1 MPSLTRKQA
10 CWTCAAA
17 FYFALA
23 GVWATPGSTSTKA
36 SVATGAVTGIGLLIL
51 GCTSFLEHTRSVRP
65 SLLHQFYLF
74 ISIIL
79 DIACVRTLWLR
90 QDYSPV
96 SHRIAILYTL
106 AFIVKIVLFAIESLP
121 KRQIATSPHYD
132 ASPEARADMVNRA
145 LFWWINPIFIR
156 GYSSTLEVPDLPV
169 LDNSLSA
176 KNSHSVLSH
185 QWDANKAQ
193 GKASLLGTAITTLKW
208 PLLSAAPA
216 RLALIGFTFAQPL
229 LLKRALAVSSNPTS
243 EYNSNVGYALIGAYF
258 LVYVGMAITLSQHQ
272 HRTYRA
278 ITMLRGGLISM
289 IYRKSTGLSLTDADP
304 ANSVTLMSA
313 DVERIV
319 QGWST
324 ITDMW
329 ANPLEI
335 GLAIFLLQ
343 QELGVAVAV
352 NVGVMVFALLASM
365 VAMGGIG
372 QHQANWLKA
381 IERRLS
387 STGNMLG
394 SLKGIKMMGLENVL
408 LNSLHGLRM
417 DEMRDSAMFRK
428 LLVVNMAFAW
438 LARVYSPIATIGTF
452 VGLSS
457 GAISTSKIYTSL
469 SIFALGTDPLLTLVM
484 ALMQFAA
491 SAGSFTRIEEFLNK
505 DTVQSIRAA
514 NKDESKSKKG
524 HFSLTAAS
532 LAGTSEEGDIEME
545 PKPLHPEN
553 PFLALSGEAAIDVKK
568 ASFGWDTEK
577 EPILKDITASI
588 APGTFTM
595 LIGPSGCGKS
605 TLLQA
610 MLGEVPCMGGSVN
623 AQVDSMA
630 YCSQAP
636 WHMNISIKDS
646 ITAMLD
652 FDAKWYSTVL
662 RACALDKDLEQ
673 ISAGEDTIIGSGG
686 TALSGGQSQRIAL
699 ARAIYSRK
707 TVILIDD
714 AFSGLDADTENQIFH
729 NLLGTAGL
737 LREIGATVII
747 SSSSVKRVP
756 YADHIISLNS
766 DGNISEAGGF
776 DTLDKK
782 GGYVASF
789 ALALPDWNYEPA
801 MIVVPKVQEIPLKK
815 EAAVKEHNK
824 TRQEGD
830 MATYLYYVKSVGW
843 GPTMVF
849 IVSMAAFVFCLSFPS
864 IWLKWWATSD
874 DPVGQENYY
883 MGIYAML
890 GAIAMITLIAGSYQL
905 IVNMVPISGA
915 NFHRILLQ
923 TTLGAKMSFLSITDT
938 GEILNRFSQDL
949 QLIDMDL
956 PVAAINVVATGFLCL
971 AQLILVGVSYG
982 YVAISFPFL
991 FFFLYLIQRVYLRT
1005 SRQLRLLDIEAK
1017 APLFAHFTD
1026 TLKGLPSIRA
1036 FGWQH
1041 PMEEKNFELLEFSQR
1056 PFYMMNAIQ
1065 RWLSLTLD
1073 LMVAGIAVILMI
1085 LVATLPTNTAYIG
1098 VALYNIVLFTQSIKM
1113 LIQFWTNLETH
1124 IGSITRIKE
1133 YSEKT
1138 PREAQTEL
1146 SNHTVPTTWPQEG
1159 KIEFRKISAG
1169 YSEAHLAIKELSLNI
1184 EAGDKIGLC
1193 GRTGR

>member
-1 MPSLTRKQA
+1 
-10 CWTCAAA
+10 
-17 FYFALA
+17 
-23 GVWATPGSTSTKA
+23 
-36 SVATGAVTGIGLLIL
+36 
-51 GCTSFLEHTRSVRP
+51 
-65 SLLHQFYLF
+65 LLHQFYLF
-74 ISIIL
+74 ITIIL

-90 QDYSPV
+90 QDYSSV

-106 AFIVKIVLFAIESLP
+106 AFIVKICTFAIESLP
-121 KRQIATSPHYD
+121 KRQIPDSPSSD

-145 LFWWINPIFIR
+145 LFWWINPLFVR
-156 GYSSTLEVPDLPV
+156 GYSSTLEVPDLPI
-169 LDNSLSA
+169 LDKSMNAKTSFNMLST
-176 KNSHSVLSH
+176 S
-185 QWDANKAQ
+185 WEANKAQ

-208 PLLSAAPA
+208 PLLSAVPA
-216 RLALIGFTFAQPL
+216 RLALIGFTFAQPI
-229 LLKRALAVSSNPTS
+229 LLKRALAVSSGEPS
-243 EYNSNVGYALIGAYF
+243 QYNSNVGYALIGAYF
-258 LVYVGMAITLSQHQ
+258 LVYSGMAISLSQHQ

-278 ITMLRGGLISM
+278 ITMLRGGLVSM
-289 IYRKSTGLSLTDADP
+289 IYRKATGLSLTDADP

-352 NVGVMVFALLASM
+352 NVGVMVFALMASL

-381 IERRLS
+381 IEKRLS
-387 STGNMLG
+387 STGSMLS

-408 LNSLHGLRM
+408 INSLQGLRM

-438 LARVYSPIATIGTF
+438 LARVFSPIATIGTF
-452 VGLSS
+452 AGLSN
-457 GAISTSKIYTSL
+457 GNISTSKIFTSL

-505 DTVQSIRAA
+505 DTVESIRAGYEDA
-514 NKDESKSKKG
+514 AKTQKG
-524 HFSLTAAS
+524 HLSPTAAS
-532 LAGTSEEGDIEME
+532 LADISEEGDIEME

-553 PFLALSGEAAIDVKK
+553 PFLALSGTAAIDIEK
-568 ASFGWDTEK
+568 ASFGWDTK
-577 EPILKDITASI
+577 KDPILKDITATI
-588 APGTFTM
+588 VPGTFTM
-595 LIGPSGCGKS
+595 VIGPSGCGKS

-610 MLGEVPCMGGSVN
+610 MLGEVPSMGGSMH
-623 AQVDSMA
+623 AKVDSMA
-630 YCSQAP
+630 YCSQSP
-636 WHMNISIKDS
+636 WHMNVSIRDS
-646 ITAMLD
+646 VTAMLE
-652 FDAKWYSTVL
+652 FDSKWYSTVL

-673 ISAGEDTIIGSGG
+673 ISAGDDTIIGSGG

-707 TVILIDD
+707 TVIMMDD
-714 AFSGLDADTENQIFH
+714 PFSGLDASTENQIFH
-729 NLLGTAGL
+729 NLLGTSGL
-737 LREIGATVII
+737 LREIGATVIVA
-747 SSSSVKRVP
+747 SSSVKRVP
-756 YADHIISLNS
+756 YADHIISL
-766 DGNISEAGGF
+766 DGEGHVSETGGF

-789 ALALPDWNYEPA
+789 ALSMPDWKYEPVMA
-801 MIVVPKVQEIPLKK
+801 VFPEVREIPLSK
-815 EAAVKEHNK
+815 EAVVKEHDK

-830 MATYLYYVKSVGW
+830 TATYMYYVQSVGW

-849 IVSMAAFVFCLSFPS
+849 IVAMAIFVFCLSYPS
-864 IWLKWWATSD
+864 IWLKQWAKEA
-874 DPVGQENYY
+874 DPAGRMNYY

-890 GAIAMITLIAGSYQL
+890 GGIAMVTLIAGSYQL
-905 IVNMVPISGA
+905 IVTMVPISGA

-938 GEILNRFSQDL
+938 GSILNRFSQDL

-956 PVAAINVVATGFLCL
+956 PVAAINVVATGFLCI
-971 AQLILVGVSYG
+971 AQLILVGVSFPYA
-982 YVAISFPFL
+982 AISFPIL
-991 FFFLYLIQRVYLRT
+991 FFFLYLVQRVYLRT

-1017 APLFAHFTD
+1017 APLFSHFTD

-1036 FGWQH
+1036 FGWQQ
-1041 PMEEKNFELLEFSQR
+1041 PMEEKNFELLELSQR

-1073 LMVAGIAVILMI
+1073 LMVTGIAVILMV
-1085 LVATLPTNTAYIG
+1085 LVATIKSNETGDIG
-1098 VALYNIVLFTQSIKM
+1098 VALYSVVLFTQSIKM
-1113 LIQFWTNLETH
+1113 LLQFWTNLETH
-1124 IGSITRIKE
+1124 IGSISRIKQ
-1133 YSEKT
+1133 YSEET
-1138 PREAQTEL
+1138 PREQQSDASSQA
-1146 SNHTVPTTWPQEG
+1146 VPTSWPQDG

-1169 YSEAHLAIKELSLNI
+1169 YSQTHLAIKELSLTI
-1184 EAGDKIGLC
+1184 QAGDKIGLC

>member
-1 MPSLTRKQA
+1 V
-10 CWTCAAA
+10 

-36 SVATGAVTGIGLLIL
+36 SVAASAVAGIGLLFL
-51 GCTSFLEHTRSVRP
+51 GCTSFLQHTRSVRP

-74 ISIIL
+74 ITIIL
-79 DIACVRTLWLR
+79 DMACVRTLWLR
-90 QDYSPV
+90 QDYSSV
-96 SHRIAILYTL
+96 SRRIAILYTL
-106 AFIVKIVLFAIESLP
+106 AFVIKICTFVIESLP
-121 KRQIATSPHYD
+121 KRQIPESPSSD

-145 LFWWINPIFIR
+145 LFWWINPLFVQ

-169 LDNSLSA
+169 LDKSMSARNSFNILSA
-176 KNSHSVLSH
+176 S
-185 QWDANKAQ
+185 WEANKTQ

-208 PLLSAAPA
+208 PLLSAVPA
-216 RLALIGFTFAQPL
+216 RLALIGFTFAQPI
-229 LLKRALAVSSNPTS
+229 LLKRALAVSSSEPS

-258 LVYVGMAITLSQHQ
+258 LVYTGMAISLSQHQ

-278 ITMLRGGLISM
+278 ITMLRGGLVSM
-289 IYRKSTGLSLTDADP
+289 IYRKATGLSLTDADP

-352 NVGVMVFALLASM
+352 NVGVMVFALMASL

-381 IERRLS
+381 IEKRLS
-387 STGNMLG
+387 STGSMLS

-408 LNSLHGLRM
+408 INSLQGLRM

-438 LARVYSPIATIGTF
+438 LARVFSPIATIGTF
-452 VGLSS
+452 AGLS
-457 GAISTSKIYTSL
+457 GGNISTSKIFTSL

-505 DTVQSIRAA
+505 DTVQSIRAGYEDSA
-514 NKDESKSKKG
+514 GTQKRQLSP
-524 HFSLTAAS
+524 TAAS
-532 LAGTSEEGDIEME
+532 LADISEEGDIEME

-553 PFLALSGEAAIDVKK
+553 PFLALSGTAAIDIEK
-568 ASFGWDTEK
+568 ASFGWDTK
-577 EPILKDITASI
+577 KDPILKDITATI

-595 LIGPSGCGKS
+595 VIGPSGCGKS

-610 MLGEVPCMGGSVN
+610 MLGEVPSMGGSMH
-623 AQVDSMA
+623 AKVDSMA
-630 YCSQAP
+630 YCSQSP
-636 WHMNISIKDS
+636 WHMNVSIRES
-646 ITAMLD
+646 VTAMLE
-652 FDAKWYSTVL
+652 FDAKWYRTVL

-673 ISAGEDTIIGSGG
+673 ISAGDDTIIGSGG

-707 TVILIDD
+707 TVIMMDD
-714 AFSGLDADTENQIFH
+714 PFSGLDASTENQIFH
-729 NLLGTAGL
+729 NLLGTSGL
-737 LREIGATVII
+737 LREIGSTVIVA
-747 SSSSVKRVP
+747 SSSVKRVP
-756 YADHIISLNS
+756 YADHIISL
-766 DGNISEAGGF
+766 DGEGHVSETGGF

-789 ALALPDWNYEPA
+789 ALGMPDWKYEPA
-801 MIVVPKVQEIPLKK
+801 IVVLPTVSEIPLSK
-815 EAAVKEHNK
+815 EAVVKEHDK

-830 MATYLYYVKSVGW
+830 TATYMYYVKSVGW
-843 GPTMVF
+843 GPTMIF
-849 IVSMAAFVFCLSFPS
+849 IVSMAIFVFCLSYPS
-864 IWLKWWATSD
+864 IWLKQWAREA
-874 DPVGQENYY
+874 DPAGRMNYY

-890 GAIAMITLIAGSYQL
+890 GGIAMFTLIAGSYQL

-915 NFHRILLQ
+915 NFHRILLT

-938 GEILNRFSQDL
+938 GSILNRFSQDL

-956 PVAAINVVATGFLCL
+956 PVAAINVVATGFLCI
-971 AQLILVGVSYG
+971 AQLILVGVSFAYA
-982 YVAISFPFL
+982 AISFPFL

-1017 APLFAHFTD
+1017 APLFSHFTD

-1036 FGWQH
+1036 FGWQQ
-1041 PMEEKNFELLEFSQR
+1041 PMEEKNFELLELSQR

-1085 LVATLPTNTAYIG
+1085 LVATIKGNETGDIG
-1098 VALYNIVLFTQSIKM
+1098 VALYSVVLFTQSIKM
-1113 LIQFWTNLETH
+1113 LLQFWTNLETH
-1124 IGSITRIKE
+1124 IGSISRIKQ
-1133 YSEKT
+1133 YSEET
-1138 PREAQTEL
+1138 PREGQ
-1146 SNHTVPTTWPQEG
+1146 SNASGQAVPASWPQDG

-1169 YSEAHLAIKELSLNI
+1169 YSQTHLAIKELSLTI
-1184 EAGDKIGLC
+1184 QAGDKIGLC

>member
-1 MPSLTRKQA
+1 MG
-10 CWTCAAA
+10 
-17 FYFALA
+17 F
-23 GVWATPGSTSTKA
+23 
-36 SVATGAVTGIGLLIL
+36 
-51 GCTSFLEHTRSVRP
+51 TSFLEHTRSIRP
-65 SLLHQFYLF
+65 SLLHEFYLF
-74 ISIIL
+74 VTIL
-79 DIACVRTLWLR
+79 CDIAVVRTLWLR
-90 QDYSPV
+90 ESYAYSPV
-96 SHRIAILYTL
+96 SYRIAVIYTL
-106 AFIVKIVLFAIESLP
+106 AFVVRICLLVIEASP
-121 KRQIATSPHYD
+121 KQQIEGSPHRD

-145 LFWWINPIFIR
+145 LFWWINPTFIR
-156 GYSSTLEVPDLPV
+156 GYSHTLDVPDLPF
-169 LDNSLSA
+169 LDDSLSA
-176 KNSHSVLSH
+176 KKSHDALSNSWEV
-185 QWDANKAQ
+185 NKAQ
-193 GKASLLGTAITTLKW
+193 GKASLLGTAIATLKW
-208 PLLSAAPA
+208 PLLSAVPA

-229 LLKRALAVSSNPTS
+229 LLKRALAVSSNEATQ
-243 EYNSNVGYALIGAYF
+243 YNNNVGYALIGAYF

-278 ITMLRGGLISM
+278 ITMLRGGLVSI
-289 IYRKSTGLSLTDADP
+289 IYRKATGLSLTDADP

-352 NVGVMVFALLASM
+352 NVGVMVFALLASL

-438 LARVYSPIATIGTF
+438 LARVFSPIATIGTF
-452 VGLSS
+452 VGLSN

-505 DTVQSIRAA
+505 ETVQSARTASSGSDKA
-514 NKDESKSKKG
+514 KKA
-524 HFSLTAAS
+524 HPSLTVQS
-532 LAGTSEEGDIEME
+532 LAGNSEEGDIEME
-545 PKPLHPEN
+545 SKPEN
-553 PFLALSGEAAIDVKK
+553 PFISMSGAEAINLSR

-577 EPILKDITASI
+577 EPILKDVTATIT
-588 APGTFTM
+588 PGTFTM

-610 MLGEVPCMGGSVN
+610 ILGEVPCMSGSVN
-623 AQVDSMA
+623 ARVASMA
-630 YCSQAP
+630 YCSQSP
-636 WHMNISIKDS
+636 WHMNVSIRDS

-652 FDAKWYSTVL
+652 YDAKWYSTVL
-662 RACALDKDLEQ
+662 RACALDKDLQQ

-707 TVILIDD
+707 TVIMMDD
-714 AFSGLDADTENQIFH
+714 PFSGLDASTENQIFH
-729 NLLGTAGL
+729 NLLGTSGL
-737 LREIGATVII
+737 LREIGATVIVA
-747 SSSSVKRVP
+747 SSSVKRVP
-756 YADHIISLNS
+756 YADQIISL
-766 DGNISEAGGF
+766 DGEGHITESGGF

-789 ALALPDWNYEPA
+789 QLSLPDWQYEPA
-801 MIVVPKVQEIPLKK
+801 IAVIPTVQEVPLKK
-815 EAAVKEHNK
+815 EAVVKEHDK

-830 MATYLYYVKSVGW
+830 TATYMYYVKSVGW
-843 GPTMVF
+843 GATMVF
-849 IVSMAAFVFCLSFPS
+849 IIAMAGFVFCLSFPS
-864 IWLKWWATSD
+864 IWLKWWAESD
-874 DPVGQENYY
+874 DPAGQENYY

-890 GAIAMITLIAGSYQL
+890 GGIAMVALIAGSYQL
-905 IVNMVPISGA
+905 IVTMVPISGA

-938 GEILNRFSQDL
+938 GSILNRFSQDL

-956 PVAAINVVATGFLCL
+956 PVAAINVVATGFLCI
-971 AQLILVGVSYG
+971 AQLILVGVSASYA
-982 YVAISFPFL
+982 AISFPFL

-1036 FGWQH
+1036 FGWQS
-1041 PMEEKNFELLEFSQR
+1041 PMEEKNFELLELSQR
-1056 PFYMMNAIQ
+1056 AFYMMNAIQ

-1085 LVATLPTNTAYIG
+1085 LVATLDGTNTAYMG
-1098 VALYNIVLFTQSIKM
+1098 VALYQVVLFTQSIKM
-1113 LIQFWTNLETH
+1113 LLQFWTNLETH
-1124 IGSITRIKE
+1124 IGSIARIKD

-1138 PREAQTEL
+1138 PMEEQTQA
-1146 SNHTVPTTWPQEG
+1146 SNYTLPTAWPQEG
-1159 KIEFRKISAG
+1159 KIEFDSISAG
-1169 YSEAHLAIKELSLNI
+1169 YSQTHLAIKNLSLTI
-1184 EAGDKIGLC
+1184 QPGDKIGLC

>member
-1 MPSLTRKQA
+1 M

-23 GVWATPGSTSTKA
+23 GVWATPDSASTKA
-36 SVATGAVTGIGLLIL
+36 SVAASAVTGIGLLFL

-74 ISIIL
+74 ITIIL

-96 SHRIAILYTL
+96 SSRIAILYTL
-106 AFIVKIVLFAIESLP
+106 AFAVKIVLFGLESLP
-121 KRQIATSPHYD
+121 KAQTPTSPHYD

-145 LFWWINPIFIR
+145 LFWWINPTFIK
-156 GYSSTLEVPDLPV
+156 GYSSTLDVPDLPI

-176 KNSHSVLSH
+176 KNSHTVLSN
-185 QWDANKAQ
+185 QWDANKAK

-229 LLKRALAVSSNPTS
+229 LLKRALAVSSNEPS
-243 EYNSNVGYALIGAYF
+243 QYNSNVGYALIGAYF
-258 LVYVGMAITLSQHQ
+258 LVYTGMAITLSQHQ

-278 ITMLRGGLISM
+278 ITMLRGGLVSM
-289 IYRKSTGLSLTDADP
+289 IYRKATSLSLTDADP

-381 IERRLS
+381 IEKRLS

-408 LNSLHGLRM
+408 LNSVHGLRM
-417 DEMRDSAMFRK
+417 DEMRDSATFRK

-438 LARVYSPIATIGTF
+438 LARVFSPIATIGTF
-452 VGLSS
+452 VGLSN
-457 GAISTSKIYTSL
+457 GAISTSRIYTSL

-505 DTVQSIRAA
+505 DTVQSTRAN
-514 NKDESKSKKG
+514 NKDESKAKKG
-524 HFSLTAAS
+524 HFSLTATS

-545 PKPLHPEN
+545 PKN
-553 PFLALSGEAAIDVKK
+553 PFIALSGETAIDIKK

-577 EPILKDITASI
+577 DPILKDITATI
-588 APGTFTM
+588 AAGTFTM

-610 MLGEVPCMGGSVN
+610 MLGEVPCMGGSVQ
-623 AQVDSMA
+623 AQVESMA
-630 YCSQAP
+630 YCSQTP
-636 WHMNISIKDS
+636 WHMNVSIRDS

-652 FDAKWYSTVL
+652 FDSKWYSTVL

-673 ISAGEDTIIGSGG
+673 ISAGDDTVIGSGG

-707 TVILIDD
+707 TVIMMDD
-714 AFSGLDADTENQIFH
+714 PFSGLDASTENQIFH
-729 NLLGTAGL
+729 NLLGTSGL
-737 LREIGATVII
+737 LREIGATVIVA
-747 SSSSVKRVP
+747 SSTVKRVP

-766 DGNISEAGGF
+766 EGGISETGGF

-789 ALALPDWNYEPA
+789 AMALPDWNYEPA
-801 MIVVPKVQEIPLKK
+801 MIVIPKVQEVPLKK
-815 EAAVKEHNK
+815 EAVVKEHDK

-830 MATYLYYVKSVGW
+830 TATYMYYVKSVGW

-849 IVSMAAFVFCLSFPS
+849 IVAMAGFVFCLSFPS

-874 DPVGQENYY
+874 DPVGEENYY

-890 GAIAMITLIAGSYQL
+890 GGIAMFALIAGSYQL
-905 IVNMVPISGA
+905 IVNMVPMSGA
-915 NFHRILLQ
+915 SFHRVLLQ

-938 GEILNRFSQDL
+938 GSILNRFSQDL

-971 AQLILVGVSYG
+971 AQLILVGVSASYA
-982 YVAISFPFL
+982 AISFPFL

-1041 PMEEKNFELLEFSQR
+1041 PMEEKNFELLELSQR

-1085 LVATLPTNTAYIG
+1085 LVATLKSTDTAYMG
-1098 VALYNIVLFTQSIKM
+1098 VALYNVVLFTQSIKM
-1113 LIQFWTNLETH
+1113 LIQFWSTL
-1124 IGSITRIKE
+1124 R
-1133 YSEKT
+1133 
-1138 PREAQTEL
+1138 
-1146 SNHTVPTTWPQEG
+1146 
-1159 KIEFRKISAG
+1159 
-1169 YSEAHLAIKELSLNI
+1169 
-1184 EAGDKIGLC
+1184 
-1193 GRTGR
+1193 

>member
-1 MPSLTRKQA
+1 
-10 CWTCAAA
+10 
-17 FYFALA
+17 
-23 GVWATPGSTSTKA
+23 
-36 SVATGAVTGIGLLIL
+36 
-51 GCTSFLEHTRSVRP
+51 
-65 SLLHQFYLF
+65 
-74 ISIIL
+74 
-79 DIACVRTLWLR
+79 
-90 QDYSPV
+90 
-96 SHRIAILYTL
+96 
-106 AFIVKIVLFAIESLP
+106 
-121 KRQIATSPHYD
+121 
-132 ASPEARADMVNRA
+132 
-145 LFWWINPIFIR
+145 
-156 GYSSTLEVPDLPV
+156 
-169 LDNSLSA
+169 
-176 KNSHSVLSH
+176 
-185 QWDANKAQ
+185 
-193 GKASLLGTAITTLKW
+193 
-208 PLLSAAPA
+208 
-216 RLALIGFTFAQPL
+216 
-229 LLKRALAVSSNPTS
+229 
-243 EYNSNVGYALIGAYF
+243 
-258 LVYVGMAITLSQHQ
+258 
-272 HRTYRA
+272 
-278 ITMLRGGLISM
+278 M
-289 IYRKSTGLSLTDADP
+289 IYRKATGLSLTDADP

-352 NVGVMVFALLASM
+352 NVGVMVFALMASL

-381 IERRLS
+381 IEKRLS
-387 STGNMLG
+387 STGSMLS

-408 LNSLHGLRM
+408 INSLQGLRM

-438 LARVYSPIATIGTF
+438 LARVFSPIATIGTF
-452 VGLSS
+452 AGLS
-457 GAISTSKIYTSL
+457 GGNISTSKIFTSL

-505 DTVQSIRAA
+505 DTVESIRAGYENA
-514 NKDESKSKKG
+514 AGTQKRQLSP
-524 HFSLTAAS
+524 TAAS
-532 LAGTSEEGDIEME
+532 LADISEEGDIEME

-553 PFLALSGEAAIDVKK
+553 PFLALSGTAAIDIEK
-568 ASFGWDTEK
+568 ASFGWDTK
-577 EPILKDITASI
+577 KDPILKDITATI

-595 LIGPSGCGKS
+595 VIGPSGCGKS

-610 MLGEVPCMGGSVN
+610 MLGEVPSMGGSMH
-623 AQVDSMA
+623 AKVDSMA
-630 YCSQAP
+630 YCSQSP
-636 WHMNISIKDS
+636 WHMNVSIRES
-646 ITAMLD
+646 VTAMLE
-652 FDAKWYSTVL
+652 FDAKWYRTVL

-673 ISAGEDTIIGSGG
+673 ISAGDDTIIGSGG

-707 TVILIDD
+707 TVIMMDD
-714 AFSGLDADTENQIFH
+714 PFSGLDASTENQIFH
-729 NLLGTAGL
+729 NLLGTSGL
-737 LREIGATVII
+737 LREIGSTVIVA
-747 SSSSVKRVP
+747 SSSVKRVP
-756 YADHIISLNS
+756 YADHIISL
-766 DGNISEAGGF
+766 DGEGHVSETGGF

-789 ALALPDWNYEPA
+789 ALGMPDWKYEPA
-801 MIVVPKVQEIPLKK
+801 IVVLPTVSEIPLSK
-815 EAAVKEHNK
+815 EAVVKEHDK

-830 MATYLYYVKSVGW
+830 TATYMYYVKSVGW
-843 GPTMVF
+843 GPTMIF
-849 IVSMAAFVFCLSFPS
+849 IVSMAIFVFCLSYPS
-864 IWLKWWATSD
+864 IWLKQWAREA
-874 DPVGQENYY
+874 DPAGRMNYY

-890 GAIAMITLIAGSYQL
+890 GGIAMFTLIAGSYQL

-915 NFHRILLQ
+915 NFHRILLT

-938 GEILNRFSQDL
+938 GSILNRFSQDL

-956 PVAAINVVATGFLCL
+956 PVAAINVVATGFLCI
-971 AQLILVGVSYG
+971 AQLILVGVSFAYA
-982 YVAISFPFL
+982 AISFPFL

-1017 APLFAHFTD
+1017 APLFSHFTD

-1036 FGWQH
+1036 FGWQQ
-1041 PMEEKNFELLEFSQR
+1041 PMEEKNFELLELSQR

-1085 LVATLPTNTAYIG
+1085 LVATIKGNETGDIG
-1098 VALYNIVLFTQSIKM
+1098 VALYSVVLFTQSIKM
-1113 LIQFWTNLETH
+1113 LLQFWTNLETH
-1124 IGSITRIKE
+1124 IGSISRIKQ
-1133 YSEKT
+1133 YSEET
-1138 PREAQTEL
+1138 PREGQ
-1146 SNHTVPTTWPQEG
+1146 SNASGQAVPASWPQDG

-1169 YSEAHLAIKELSLNI
+1169 YSQTHLAIKELSLTI
-1184 EAGDKIGLC
+1184 QAGDKIGLC

>member
-1 MPSLTRKQA
+1 
-10 CWTCAAA
+10 
-17 FYFALA
+17 
-23 GVWATPGSTSTKA
+23 
-36 SVATGAVTGIGLLIL
+36 VTGVGSIFL
-51 GCTSFLEHTRSVRP
+51 GVTSFLEHSRSVRP

-74 ISIIL
+74 VTILL

-90 QDYSPV
+90 DDYSDA
-96 SHRIAILYTL
+96 SHLVAILYSL
-106 AFIVKIVLFAIESLP
+106 AFAIKLCLFIFESLP
-121 KRQIATSPHYD
+121 KTQLEGSPYRD
-132 ASPEARADMVNRA
+132 ASPEARADMINRA
-145 LFWWINPIFIR
+145 LFWWINPTFIR
-156 GYSSTLEVPDLPV
+156 GYSNTLDVSDLPL
-169 LDNSLSA
+169 LDNALGS
-176 KNSHSVLSH
+176 KNSHLLLSNS
-185 QWDANKAQ
+185 WDANKAT

-229 LLKRALAVSSNPTS
+229 LLKRALAVSGSEPTP
-243 EYNSNVGYALIGAYF
+243 YNSNVGYALIGAYF
-258 LVYVGMAITLSQHQ
+258 LVYTGMAITLSQHQ

-278 ITMLRGGLISM
+278 ITMLRGGLVSM
-289 IYRKSTGLSLTDADP
+289 IYRKANSLSLTDADP

-319 QGWST
+319 QGWAT

-329 ANPLEI
+329 ANPIEI
-335 GLAIFLLQ
+335 GLAIFMLQ

-352 NVGVMVFALLASM
+352 NVGVMFFALFASL

-381 IERRLS
+381 IEKRLS

-408 LNSLHGLRM
+408 IKSLHGLRM

-428 LLVVNMAFAW
+428 LLVVNMTFAW

-452 VGLSS
+452 VGLSN
-457 GAISTSKIYTSL
+457 GAISTSTIYTSL

-505 DTVQSIRAA
+505 ETV
-514 NKDESKSKKG
+514 ESKRTAKLDSSETKKSHPSSTEG
-524 HFSLTAAS
+524 S
-532 LAGTSEEGDIEME
+532 LAGNSEEGDIEME
-545 PKPLHPEN
+545 SKQPVN
-553 PFLALSGEAAIDVKK
+553 PFLQQSGSEAITIER

-577 EPILKDITASI
+577 EPILKNVTASI
-588 APGTFTM
+588 AKGTFTM

-610 MLGEVPCMGGSVN
+610 MLGEVPCMGGTVN
-623 AQVDSMA
+623 AKVESMA

-636 WHMNISIKDS
+636 WHMNVSIRDS

-662 RACALDKDLEQ
+662 RACALDKDLKQ
-673 ISAGEDTIIGSGG
+673 ISNGDETIIGSGG

-707 TVILIDD
+707 NVIMMDD
-714 AFSGLDADTENQIFH
+714 PFSGLDASTENQIFH
-729 NLLGTAGL
+729 NLLGTSGL
-737 LREIGATVII
+737 LREIGATVIVA
-747 SSSSVKRVP
+747 SSTVKRVP
-756 YADHIISLNS
+756 YADQIISLN
-766 DGNISEAGGF
+766 GEGQVTETGGF
-776 DTLDKK
+776 DSLDKK

-789 ALALPDWNYEPA
+789 ALSLPDWKYDPVMA
-801 MIVVPKVQEIPLKK
+801 VLPKVDEVPLKK
-815 EAAVKEHNK
+815 EAVVKEHDK

-830 MATYLYYVKSVGW
+830 TATYMYYIKSVGW
-843 GPTMVF
+843 GPTMIF
-849 IVSMAAFVFCLSFPS
+849 IVAMAAFVFCLSFPS
-864 IWLKWWATSD
+864 IWLKWWTTSP
-874 DPVGQENYY
+874 DPAGQKNYY

-890 GAIAMITLIAGSYQL
+890 GAIAMISLIAGSYQL
-905 IVNMVPISGA
+905 IVTMVPISGA
-915 NFHRILLQ
+915 NFHKVLLQ

-938 GEILNRFSQDL
+938 GSILNRFSQDL

-956 PVAAINVVATGFLCL
+956 PVAAINVVATGFLCI
-971 AQLILVGVSYG
+971 AQLILVGVAAPYA
-982 YVAISFPFL
+982 AISFPFL
-991 FFFLYLIQRVYLRT
+991 FGFLYLVQRVYLRT

-1017 APLFAHFTD
+1017 APLFSHFTD

-1036 FGWQH
+1036 FGWQSY
-1041 PMEEKNFELLEFSQR
+1041 MEEKNFELLELSQR
-1056 PFYMMNAIQ
+1056 PFYMMNSIQ

-1073 LMVAGIAVILMI
+1073 LMVTGVAVILMI
-1085 LVATLPTNTAYIG
+1085 LVATMRGQNTAYFG
-1098 VALYNIVLFTQSIKM
+1098 VALYQVVLFTQSIKM
-1113 LIQFWTNLETH
+1113 LLQFWTNLETH
-1124 IGSITRIKE
+1124 IGSIARIKQ
-1133 YSEKT
+1133 YSEQT
-1138 PREAQTEL
+1138 PREAQVEVGTY
-1146 SNHTVPTTWPQEG
+1146 SVPTAWPQKG
-1159 KIEFRKISAG
+1159 KIEFNKISAG
-1169 YSEAHLAIKELSLNI
+1169 YSQTHLAIKELSLTI

-1193 GRTGR
+1193 GRTGRQVICSLLHNICIY

>member
-1 MPSLTRKQA
+1 
-10 CWTCAAA
+10 
-17 FYFALA
+17 
-23 GVWATPGSTSTKA
+23 
-36 SVATGAVTGIGLLIL
+36 VTGVGLLFL
-51 GCTSFLEHTRSVRP
+51 GFTSFLQHTRSVQP

-74 ISIIL
+74 ITIIL

-106 AFIVKIVLFAIESLP
+106 VFVIKICLFVIESLP
-121 KRQIATSPHYD
+121 KRQAPTSPYRD

-176 KNSHSVLSH
+176 KNSYQMLSTS
-185 QWDANKAQ
+185 WEANKAQ

-229 LLKRALAVSSNPTS
+229 LLKRALAVSSS
-243 EYNSNVGYALIGAYF
+243 EPSQYNSNVGYALIGAYF

-289 IYRKSTGLSLTDADP
+289 IYRKANGLSLTDADP

-352 NVGVMVFALLASM
+352 NVSVMVFALLASL

-381 IERRLS
+381 IEKRLS
-387 STGNMLG
+387 STGNMLS

-408 LNSLHGLRM
+408 INSLHGLRM

-438 LARVYSPIATIGTF
+438 LARVFSPIATIGTF
-452 VGLSS
+452 VGLSN

-505 DTVQSIRAA
+505 DTVQSVRAA
-514 NKDESKSKKG
+514 NDDAAKSKKG
-524 HFSLTAAS
+524 HLSPTAKS
-532 LAGTSEEGDIEME
+532 LAGASEEGDIEME
-545 PKPLHPEN
+545 PKPMHPEN
-553 PFLALSGEAAIDVKK
+553 PFLALSGAAAIEIEK
-568 ASFGWDTEK
+568 ASFGWDKEK
-577 EPILKDITASI
+577 EPILKDITATI

-595 LIGPSGCGKS
+595 LIGPSGSGKS

-610 MLGEVPCMGGSVN
+610 MLGEVPRMGGLLQ
-623 AQVDSMA
+623 AQVESMA
-630 YCSQAP
+630 YCSQTP
-636 WHMNISIKDS
+636 WHMNVSIRDS
-646 ITAMLD
+646 VTAMLD

-673 ISAGEDTIIGSGG
+673 ISAGDDTIIGSGG

-707 TVILIDD
+707 TVIMMDD
-714 AFSGLDADTENQIFH
+714 PFSGLDASTENQIFH
-729 NLLGTAGL
+729 NLLGTSGL
-737 LREIGATVII
+737 LREIGATVIVA
-747 SSSSVKRVP
+747 SSSVKRVP
-756 YADHIISLNS
+756 YADQIISL
-766 DGNISEAGGF
+766 DGEGHVSETGGF

-789 ALALPDWNYEPA
+789 ALGLPDWKYEPIMA
-801 MIVVPKVQEIPLKK
+801 VGPAVQEIPLSK
-815 EAAVKEHNK
+815 EAVVKEHDK

-830 MATYLYYVKSVGW
+830 TATYMYYIKSVGW
-843 GPTMVF
+843 GPTLIF
-849 IVSMAAFVFCLSFPS
+849 IGAMAVFVFCLSFPS
-864 IWLKWWATSD
+864 IWLKWWAGSD
-874 DPVGQENYY
+874 DPTGQKNYY

-890 GAIAMITLIAGSYQL
+890 GFIAMIALLAGSYQL
-905 IVNMVPISGA
+905 IVTMVPISGA
-915 NFHRILLQ
+915 NFHRILLE

-938 GEILNRFSQDL
+938 GSILNRFSQDL

-971 AQLILVGVSYG
+971 AQIILVGVAASYA
-982 YVAISFPFL
+982 AISFPFL

-1036 FGWQH
+1036 FGWQQ
-1041 PMEEKNFELLEFSQR
+1041 PMEEKNFELLELSQR

-1073 LMVAGIAVILMI
+1073 LMVAGIAVILMV
-1085 LVATLPTNTAYIG
+1085 LVATLKNKDTAFMG
-1098 VALYNIVLFTQSIKM
+1098 VALYNVVLFTQSIKM

-1124 IGSITRIKE
+1124 IGSIARIKE

-1138 PREAQTEL
+1138 PREAQTDA
-1146 SNHTVPTTWPQEG
+1146 SSQVVPASWPHEG

-1169 YSEAHLAIKELSLNI
+1169 YSQTHLAIKELSLTVQP
-1184 EAGDKIGLC
+1184 GDKIGLC

>member
-1 MPSLTRKQA
+1 M
-10 CWTCAAA
+10 
-17 FYFALA
+17 
-23 GVWATPGSTSTKA
+23 
-36 SVATGAVTGIGLLIL
+36 
-51 GCTSFLEHTRSVRP
+51 
-65 SLLHQFYLF
+65 
-74 ISIIL
+74 
-79 DIACVRTLWLR
+79 RTLWLR

-96 SHRIAILYTL
+96 SHRIAVLYTL
-106 AFIVKIVLFAIESLP
+106 AFVIKICTFAVESLP
-121 KRQIATSPHYD
+121 KRQAPASPYRD

-145 LFWWINPIFIR
+145 LFWWINPIFVQ

-169 LDNSLSA
+169 LDNALSA
-176 KNSHSVLSH
+176 KNSHLILSSS
-185 QWDANKAQ
+185 WEANKAQ

-229 LLKRALAVSSNPTS
+229 LLKRALAVSSS
-243 EYNSNVGYALIGAYF
+243 EPSQYNSNVGYALIGAYF

-278 ITMLRGGLISM
+278 ITMLRAGLVSM
-289 IYRKSTGLSLTDADP
+289 IYRKATGLSLTDADP

-352 NVGVMVFALLASM
+352 NVSVMVFALLASL

-381 IERRLS
+381 IEKRLS
-387 STGNMLG
+387 STGNMLS

-408 LNSLHGLRM
+408 INSLHGLRM

-438 LARVYSPIATIGTF
+438 LARVFSPIATIGTF

-505 DTVQSIRAA
+505 DTVQSVRAA
-514 NKDESKSKKG
+514 NEASKSRNG
-524 HFSLTAAS
+524 DLSLTAKS
-532 LAGTSEEGDIEME
+532 LAGSSEEGDIELE

-553 PFLALSGEAAIDVKK
+553 PFLALSGSAAIDIEK

-577 EPILKDITASI
+577 EPILKDITATIS
-588 APGTFTM
+588 PGTFTM
-595 LIGPSGCGKS
+595 LIGPSGSGKS

-610 MLGEVPCMGGSVN
+610 MLGEVPRMGGSLE
-623 AQVDSMA
+623 AQVESMA
-630 YCSQAP
+630 YCSQTP
-636 WHMNISIKDS
+636 WHMNVSIKDS
-646 ITAMLD
+646 VTAMLD

-673 ISAGEDTIIGSGG
+673 ISAGDDTIIGSGG

-707 TVILIDD
+707 TVIMMDD
-714 AFSGLDADTENQIFH
+714 PFSGLDAATENQIFH
-729 NLLGTAGL
+729 NLLGTSGL
-737 LREIGATVII
+737 LREIGATVIVA
-747 SSSSVKRVP
+747 SSSVKRVP
-756 YADHIISLNS
+756 YADHIISL
-766 DGNISEAGGF
+766 DGEGRVSETGGF

-789 ALALPDWNYEPA
+789 ALGLPDWKYEPVMA
-801 MIVVPKVQEIPLKK
+801 VFPTVQEVPLSK
-815 EAAVKEHNK
+815 EAVVKEHDK

-830 MATYLYYVKSVGW
+830 TATYMYYVKSVGW
-843 GPTMVF
+843 GPTLIF
-849 IVSMAAFVFCLSFPS
+849 IGAMAVFVFCLSFPS
-864 IWLKWWATSD
+864 IWLKWWAGSD
-874 DPVGQENYY
+874 DPTGQKNYY

-890 GAIAMITLIAGSYQL
+890 GGIAMVALLAGSYQL
-905 IVNMVPISGA
+905 IVTMVPISGA
-915 NFHRILLQ
+915 NFHRILLE

-938 GEILNRFSQDL
+938 GSILNRFSQDL

-971 AQLILVGVSYG
+971 AQIILVGVAASYA
-982 YVAISFPFL
+982 AISFPFL
-991 FFFLYLIQRVYLRT
+991 FFFLYLVQRVYLRT

-1036 FGWQH
+1036 FGWQQ
-1041 PMEEKNFELLEFSQR
+1041 PMEEKNFELLELSQR

-1073 LMVAGIAVILMI
+1073 LMVAGIAVILMV
-1085 LVATLPTNTAYIG
+1085 LVATLEKKDTAYMG
-1098 VALYNIVLFTQSIKM
+1098 VALYNVVLFTQSIKM

-1124 IGSITRIKE
+1124 IGSIARIKE

-1138 PREAQTEL
+1138 PREGQSDA
-1146 SNHTVPTTWPQEG
+1146 SSHAVPKSWPQEG

-1169 YSEAHLAIKELSLNI
+1169 YSQTHLAIKDLSLTVQP
-1184 EAGDKIGLC
+1184 GDKIGLC